1 MQCACH
7 LLSTILYRAGHKVY
21 PHHIHSQC
29 ALMADRIPA
38 AFHVR
43 KLTIECS
50 SNCLPAIPPCF
61 RIIFNGIWIWH
72 GSEEDLCNGS
82 KCISSN
88 KVYTRIV
95 RCCCFTYRTAWKHF
109 QLSKS
114 APIHPHTHYR
124 ANLSGQWWQPKRLH
138 NPIQWNIILHRNRL
152 PTDRTST
159 WARHGIELCSNYFVL
174 LMY

>member
-1 MQCACH
+1 MCNVPAICCQQFCTGPDIRFISIIFTVSVHWQDSC
-7 LLSTILYRAGHKVY
+7 SISHK
-21 PHHIHSQC
+21 
-29 ALMADRIPA
+29 
-38 AFHVR
+38 
-43 KLTIECS
+43 KIEYS
-50 SNCLPAIPPCF
+50 SNCLTPDTAVKFSITVIPPCF

-114 APIHPHTHYR
+114 APIHPHTHNR

-159 WARHGIELCSNYFVL
+159 WARHGIELCSNY
-174 LMY
+174 